1 MSGLPGRYAGWMT
14 RDLVTGPGVLMAV
27 LVALALM
34 LVRKLQVVGPGGE
47 ADMAACFVVLD
58 WATMGLT
65 LLATAGLVSGDFAVG
80 HQRTLF
86 AKPVSPPLYYLQRW
100 LFGGIAVLAGA
111 LPIAYAIA
119 IRFDLPVLSLTL
131 FARMALLYL
140 VLGGL
145 VFLLSTM
152 TRRDWLLAVV
162 LVATQTA
169 LGVARGSGIA
179 DGPMATALH
188 AILPP
193 FQLVGVRGPPPVG
206 ADLVHAAGYGA
217 ALLLGALALLQ
228 WRPLARG
235 ARD

>member
-65 LLATAGLVSGDFAVG
+65 LLATAGLVSGDFALG

-100 LFGGIAVLAGA
+100 LCGGIAVLAGA

-152 TRRDWLLAVV
+152 TRRDWLLAIV
-162 LVATQTA
+162 LFATQTA
-169 LGVARGSGIA
+169 LGVARASGIA
-179 DGPMATALH
+179 DGPVATALH

-193 FQLVGVRGPPPVG
+193 FQLVGVRGPAPAG